1 MKAGTGTVPWE
12 MMSSWVSQDLAN
24 RTNLQ
29 IIVLVG
35 VKVALMEFP
44 CFDASQERSSRK
56 VLNVESI

>member
-1 MKAGTGTVPWE
+1 MPWE

-35 VKVALMEFP
+35 VKVTLMEFP

-56 VLNVESI
+56 VLNGESI